1 MTTWWDVYE
10 TLLHLLLD
18 QDQIINN
25 QNNNN
30 GSNINYD
37 NDYNL
42 DNSEYYQD
50 RLMNRKNINQP
61 NGHSLFFPIPNRNC
75 KTANIPSYLCSC
87 DLSVDL
93 DINSDIIKQGVSFLI
108 GYINNY
114 LLKDYQKICMKLTL
128 NKIID
133 AQMYQNKNKY
143 SVIFQTGPNN
153 ASFDATF
160 LVSYKKEFNISSAQ
174 FSSNS
179 TMGANNQ
186 TSENKTS
193 IVEPLLTPKFKLL
206 GNIVRINTY
215 GLSSKCIK
223 VYFLKNYCYCYSF
236 DNLMKHT
243 KKNLA

>member
-18 QDQIINN
+18 QEQILNN
-25 QNNNN
+25 QNNNS
-30 GSNINYD
+30 SNINND

-50 RLMNRKNINQP
+50 RLMNRKNVNQP

-93 DINSDIIKQGVSFLI
+93 DINSDIIKQGVLFLV

-114 LLKDYQKICMKLTL
+114 LLKDYKTICMNLTL
-128 NKIID
+128 YKIID
-133 AQMYQNKNKY
+133 AQKYQENTF

-153 ASFDATF
+153 AAFDAKF
-160 LVSYKKEFNISSAQ
+160 LVSFKKEFNTS
-174 FSSNS
+174 
-179 TMGANNQ
+179 NNQ

-193 IVEPLLTPKFKLL
+193 ILEPLLSPKFKLL
-206 GNIVRINTY
+206 GNVVRINRY
-215 GLSSKCIK
+215 GLSSECIK
-223 VYFLKNYCYCYSF
+223 VYFLKNYCYCYDF
-236 DNLMKHT
+236 DKNT
-243 KKNLA
+243 KLNFL